1 MLNKK
6 ILFFLFLSICLNL
19 FSLDYWTEREFFEES
34 CLACHAMKDY
44 LWPRSYKAWELT
56 IANMRVYVGDDTL
69 LNEEDG
75 KRIAEFLTM
84 YTGEGG
90 LIVPDGEERKVAEV
104 ATSDSGLNVA
114 GETMVDSEPVTL
126 ENEGVSSSVATEP
139 EAVKES
145 AVSEPVP
152 APAVEVKP
160 VAVTEKKSAVAV
172 SAPQK
177 LKMPLLKSFWNPGR
191 TALKVA
197 RLTGFVGVAS
207 LLGLL
212 LSGFNRRKLKV
223 KFRVVHR
230 YMAMGLFVALIVH
243 AVIYIFEYGTPHVL
257 WYWFG
262 VIGSLVLITTQ
273 LQGKLRRRFKL
284 GALSWH
290 ISLGC
295 AGLAVS
301 VLHWI
306 WAWL

>member
-1 MLNKK
+1 MKRGIIYIFPALA
-6 ILFFLFLSICLNL
+6 LCLNL
-19 FSLDYWTEREFFEES
+19 LALDYWTEREFFENS
-34 CLACHAMKDY
+34 CLSCHAMKDY

-56 IANMRVYVGDDTL
+56 IANMRGYVGDETL

-90 LIVPDGEERKVAEV
+90 LIVPEGEEKPDTALS
-104 ATSDSGLNVA
+104 ASDSGLEA
-114 GETMVDSEPVTL
+114 RAETLVKSEPVIL
-126 ENEGVSSSVATEP
+126 EKSSENSAVATGP
-139 EAVKES
+139 EVVEKS
-145 AVSEPVP
+145 AVSEPIP
-152 APAVEVKP
+152 APAVAVKP
-160 VAVTEKKSAVAV
+160 VAVTKEKSAVAV

-177 LKMPLLKSFWNPGR
+177 LRMPLLKCLWNPGR

-197 RLTGFVGVAS
+197 RFTGFIGVAS

-212 LSGFNRRKLKV
+212 LSGFNRRKLNA

-230 YMAMGLFVALIVH
+230 QLALALFVALIVH

-273 LQGKLRRRFKL
+273 LQGKLRRRFRM
-284 GALSWH
+284 GSLSWH
-290 ISLGC
+290 IFLGC

-301 VLHWI
+301 LLHWV